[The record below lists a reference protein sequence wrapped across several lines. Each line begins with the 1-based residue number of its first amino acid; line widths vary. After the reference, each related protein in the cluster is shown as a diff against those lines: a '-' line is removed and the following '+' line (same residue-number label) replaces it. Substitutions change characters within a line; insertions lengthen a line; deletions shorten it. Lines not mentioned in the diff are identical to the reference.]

1 MSISTLRN
9 IVPAVFIIAIV
20 VSSCRSSKLPDSKS
34 ATIPNNENTSR
45 QNPQP
50 NITNN
55 TAKVETAPTLSTE
68 SEQSA
73 QANRLPQPKQDLRSY
88 MVEADVVATIDQTT
102 LQGSAK
108 ISLLEKD
115 SIAMS
120 ATGPFGIPVSKMW
133 ASPKYMMYWDMMQ
146 SQAYEGNPEN
156 PKMKEQL
163 PIPISANEI
172 VSLLRAELPF
182 TSDSYKLVKTDNDKM
197 VQLYT
202 YDASPDY
209 VDFIQVSLT
218 DATLLT
224 YQRKSRS
231 NEVLFN
237 VNYSDYKQ
245 HKEIQFPMVI
255 SLQFPKRKTTT
266 RFAITSID
274 INGSLPTFKFSIPK
288 SVKKTVLD

>member
-1 MSISTLRN
+1 MLISSFRN
-9 IVPAVFIIAIV
+9 IVSAFFLTAILL
-20 VSSCRSSKLPDSKS
+20 SSCRSSKMPESTS
-34 ATIPNNENTSR
+34 ATLPVKEGTSSQEVVPNQVYT
-45 QNPQP
+45 
-50 NITNN
+50 T
-55 TAKVETAPTLSTE
+55 KVDVVPTTVTE
-68 SEQSA
+68 SEQDP
-73 QANRLPQPKQDLRSY
+73 QASKLPQPKPELRSY
-88 MVEADVVATIDQTT
+88 TVEADVVATIDQTT

-108 ISLLEKD
+108 ISLFERD

-182 TSDSYKLVKTDNDKM
+182 NNESYKLLKTDTEKKIL
-197 VQLYT
+197 LYS
-202 YDASPDY
+202 YDASTDY
-209 VDFIQVSLT
+209 VDFIQVSMD

-237 VNYSDYKQ
+237 VNYSDYKP

-266 RFAITSID
+266 KFAITSID
-274 INGSLPTFKFSIPK
+274 INGKLPVFKFTIPK